1 MDLLERIQSSL
12 HQIKNTLKADS
23 DIRKLLYYT
32 TKNSLSKSEVS
43 YSSMENLITLRPV
56 FNMNTE
62 TFNRSSFLT
71 IAISEM
77 EELEDE
83 KIFDGVLRIN
93 IICKNDN

>member
-43 YSSMENLITLRPV
+43 YSSMENFITLRPV